1 MDVNHLPLNEEI
13 VRAILNNPEVTYND
27 LEALYWSITN
37 SAAMGGWASPLLNVI
52 NDKFEELL

>member
-1 MDVNHLPLNEEI
+1 MDANHLPLNNEI
-13 VRAILNNPEVTYND
+13 AWAILNNPEVTYDD

-37 SAAMGGWASPLLNVI
+37 SEEMGGWASPLLNVI